1 MMGDHLVISGAL
13 LNPLKCFA
21 GAAARQV
28 LQVGQAPSGPT
39 VIRPCTWLRSTEDDG
54 VDVSSLDEEN
64 SV

>member
-28 LQVGQAPSGPT
+28 LQVGQATSGPT

-54 VDVSSLDEEN
+54 VDQ
-64 SV
+64 